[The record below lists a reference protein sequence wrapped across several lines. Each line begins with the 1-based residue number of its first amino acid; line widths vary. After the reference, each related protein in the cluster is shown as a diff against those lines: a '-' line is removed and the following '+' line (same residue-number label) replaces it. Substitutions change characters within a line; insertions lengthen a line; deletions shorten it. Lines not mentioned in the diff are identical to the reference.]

1 MSVVAIGLATGAA
14 VASSSNSENS
24 SANKTYYCNQIMP
37 KFNPKTATVE
47 QKQDYADCV
56 DHFYPSMTPADIIAV
71 KVMIIAAFISFVIAS
86 VYCFREDGLIGI
98 VVATIAPLI
107 VGGLMFFTYI
117 GFKFVFVG

>member
-1 MSVVAIGLATGAA
+1 MSGVAIGLAAGAA
-14 VASSSNSENS
+14 VASSSNSSGS
-24 SANKTYYCNQIMP
+24 SAKKTYHCNQIMP

-56 DHFYPSMTPADIIAV
+56 DHFYPSMTPVDIIAA

-86 VYCFREDGLIGI
+86 VYCFREDGFIGLAL
-98 VVATIAPLI
+98 ATLAPLL

-117 GFKFVFVG
+117 GFKFVFFG